1 MLYAQDRWSLLLLS
15 QAMDAAGKGA
25 LSVPREVERPS
36 RRGYEIGL

>member
-15 QAMDAAGKGA
+15 QAMDAGKGA